1 MDMGVLRG
9 VVLGAAN
16 VLVIAIGM
24 GITARQA
31 DVASMVFMFGGIPG
45 LLAGGLLGGLAQGIA
60 TRPPPLRAT
69 VLAVPAVGVV
79 FFLASAFGLSPM
91 APIACIPTVVAA
103 LILERWTRRVT
114 PAPVPVAT
122 VMSTGT

>member
-24 GITARQA
+24 GVMARHNDVTAS
-31 DVASMVFMFGGIPG
+31 VIIFGGIPG
-45 LLAGGLLGGLAQGIA
+45 LIAGGVLGGLAHGIA
-60 TRPPPLRAT
+60 TRSPWLRAM
-69 VLAVPAVGVV
+69 VLAVPAMGVV
-79 FFLASAFGLSPM
+79 FFLASEFDMKPM
-91 APIACIPTVVAA
+91 APVACIPTVVAA

-114 PAPVPVAT
+114 PAPIPVAT
-122 VMSTGT
+122 VMS